1 MKVFDSLNQAISSG
15 RERRKKEMA
24 VLKDSRR
31 TYLTLRPFPDAS
43 EGGADKQARL
53 LCLTEALIGSMIL
66 TALFLV
72 MDLVNQFAITWV
84 FYPALFIAVS
94 VTFSILNWRRY
105 SLQRFEKK
113 VEIHEN

>member
-1 MKVFDSLNQAISSG
+1 
-15 RERRKKEMA
+15 
-24 VLKDSRR
+24 
-31 TYLTLRPFPDAS
+31 
-43 EGGADKQARL
+43 
-53 LCLTEALIGSMIL
+53 MIL

>member
-53 LCLTEALIGSMIL
+53 LCLTDALIGSMIL
-66 TALFLV
+66 TALFL
-72 MDLVNQFAITWV
+72 V